1 MDGFV
6 ELEDVKKIYQMG
18 EVEIMAAA
26 GIDFQVQK
34 GEFAVVV
41 GPSGNDSPQYP
52 WWNGHGYVRP
62 CDGGWTGYCQIFPAA
77 ADRLPKG

>member
-41 GPSGNDSPQYP
+41 
-52 WWNGHGYVRP
+52 
-62 CDGGWTGYCQIFPAA
+62 
-77 ADRLPKG
+77 